1 MTNDPAD
8 AQPSRLREQWQHRRR
23 RSVVSTA
30 AALVIVGAFL
40 LWGPIGLGRGPLSV
54 PSMAVSFGS
63 VQATTQ
69 PTAYIA
75 TLVNSGGSTAV
86 IDRVTV
92 TSARGYSPDASSA
105 CASPATA
112 CMAASAT
119 ARQAPTSPPVLGRHL
134 WRRRLRCR
142 TAREHR
148 DRKPQRPWSGHRDGP
163 AVSSPVRRC
172 HCDRAALSRRHTP
185 LHGHRA
191 AGRSVGVRQ
200 AGSPTAGFLN
210 APRRI

>member
-8 AQPSRLREQWQHRRR
+8 AQPRRLREQWQHRRR

-40 LWGPIGLGRGPLSV
+40 LWGPIGLGKGPLSV

-92 TSARGYSPDASSA
+92 TSARGYSP
-105 CASPATA
+105 
-112 CMAASAT
+112 
-119 ARQAPTSPPVLGRHL
+119 ARVLSVRV
-134 WRRRLRCR
+134 
-142 TAREHR
+142 ARY
-148 DRKPQRPWSGHRDGP
+148 SMYGCVGDGP
-163 AVSSPVRRC
+163 ASTNLSSCTRPPFV
-172 HCDRAALSRRHTP
+172 A
-185 LHGHRA
+185 A
-191 AGRSVGVRQ
+191 AGFAVAPHANTVIGSRNGPGLVIEMARPSAHQCVVVTAIVLRYHVGIRHYTATVPQGEVWACGKLARQ
-200 AGSPTAGFLN
+200 PQGS
-210 APRRI
+210 